1 MIGKDGPVDDIV
13 VWVDGSLRD
22 PAEPAISAVDHGIT
36 VGDGVFET
44 CQVIDGQA
52 FALTRHL
59 RRLTR
64 SARGLGL
71 DDPDLDEVRAGAA
84 AVLARRPD
92 LGRLR
97 ITVTAGIGPL
107 GSTRSPG
114 RQTVVV
120 VAGPVPAPHPIRT
133 VRVPWV
139 RNERSPLTGL
149 KTTSYGENVVAVAQA
164 TKVGADEAWLANT
177 RGELCEG
184 TGSNVFVERD
194 GELLTPPLDSGC
206 LAGITRD
213 LVLEW
218 TADEG
223 LPVREQTMPWEVLD
237 EVTAGRSGLAL
248 CGSIRTFVPVVEL
261 DGVALRTFP
270 LTARVADLYAR
281 RAAEQIDP

>member
-1 MIGKDGPVDDIV
+1 MDDIV
-13 VWVDGSLRD
+13 VWVDGRLRD

-44 CQVIDGQA
+44 CQAVDGQA
-52 FALTRHL
+52 FALSRHL

-71 DDPDLDEVRAGAA
+71 DDPDLDEVRAGIA
-84 AVLARRPD
+84 AVLDGRPD
-92 LGRLR
+92 LGRIR
-97 ITVTAGIGPL
+97 ITVTAGVGPL
-107 GSTRSPG
+107 GSTRSGG

-120 VAGPVPAPHPIRT
+120 VAGAAGAPRPVRS

-149 KTTSYGENVVAVAQA
+149 KTTSYAENVVAVAAA
-164 TKVGADEAWLANT
+164 TKVGADESWLANT

-184 TGSNVFVERD
+184 TGSNVFVEVG
-194 GELLTPPLDSGC
+194 GELLTPPLSSGC
-206 LAGITRD
+206 LAGITRE

-218 TADEG
+218 SAQAG
-223 LPVREQTMPWEVLD
+223 LPVREQTLPWSVLD
-237 EVTAGRSGLAL
+237 TVTAGDAGLAL

-261 DGVALRTFP
+261 DGVALEPFP
-270 LTARVADLYAR
+270 LTLEVAELYRR
-281 RAAEQIDP
+281 RAADDIDP